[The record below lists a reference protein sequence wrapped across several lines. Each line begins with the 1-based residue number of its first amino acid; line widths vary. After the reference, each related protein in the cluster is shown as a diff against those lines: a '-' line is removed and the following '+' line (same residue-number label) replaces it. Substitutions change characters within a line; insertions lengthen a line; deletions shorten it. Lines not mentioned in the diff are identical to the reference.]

1 MYAQW
6 DLEGDAPKVDG
17 YDEQVGWYIE
27 ASYKINKSLGV
38 FARDSA
44 WDNQVGMSLIENEF
58 EQFDLGV
65 NWWIHTNVALKL
77 DYQFQDAESDIAT
90 EREGLNL
97 GLGYQFY

>member
-6 DLEGDAPKVDG
+6 DLEGDAPKVAG
-17 YDEQVGWYIE
+17 YDEQTGWYIE
-27 ASYKINKSLGV
+27 PSYKINKNLGV
-38 FARDSA
+38 FARYSA
-44 WDNQVGMSLIENEF
+44 WDNQAGMSSIESEF

-65 NWWIHTNVALKL
+65 NWWIHKNVVLKL
-77 DYQFQDAESDIAT
+77 DYQFQDAESDTAT